1 MKLRRID
8 DKKEI
13 EEKRQEG
20 LFESELRYLDDNDV
34 LCYVEEENDIVAI
47 IRMSEDVEESNS
59 VWIDEFEVLK
69 KYRGQGKGKFI
80 IVQFIK
86 RHNWRVRLCAK
97 NKMVAKFWKKCGFK
111 EENEGDIEIYMY
123 WEGKD
128 ELKTESSHRPYE
140 IR

>member
-80 IVQFIK
+80 IEQK
-86 RHNWRVRLCAK
+86 EKK
-97 NKMVAKFWKKCGFK
+97 N
-111 EENEGDIEIYMY
+111 
-123 WEGKD
+123 
-128 ELKTESSHRPYE
+128 
-140 IR
+140 